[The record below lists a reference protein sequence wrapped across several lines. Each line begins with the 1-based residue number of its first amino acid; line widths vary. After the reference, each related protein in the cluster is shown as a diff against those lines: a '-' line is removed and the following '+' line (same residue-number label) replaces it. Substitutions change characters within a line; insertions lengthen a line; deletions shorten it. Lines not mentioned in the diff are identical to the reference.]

1 MAAVTVQM
9 QQKSS
14 TTTEGQVRG
23 HSVLIDRPESKGG
36 SDEGAMGGELLL
48 MSLGGCFMSNLLEI
62 IRTRE
67 ASIHNVQIDVVGQL
81 EGTPARFTAIDMQIR
96 AHYDDTAQMQKFV
109 IMAERGCIVANSI
122 GAAIELTFTVLDSE
136 AV

>member
-23 HSVLIDRPESKGG
+23 HSVLIDRPVSKGG

-67 ASIHNVQIDVVGQL
+67 ASIHNVQIDVVGQTGRHS
-81 EGTPARFTAIDMQIR
+81 GTLYSHRYADSRPLRRHR
-96 AHYDDTAQMQKFV
+96 ADAKVCHHGGTRLHCRQQHRRCY
-109 IMAERGCIVANSI
+109 
-122 GAAIELTFTVLDSE
+122 
-136 AV
+136 